1 MAMDFSSWEQMVS
14 RAPGYPD
21 DNERLL
27 AMQTLKVCT
36 TEGPFA
42 NDDIAKNGYVVFD
55 YVMFCYFVFR
65 ASLCRT
71 FPRDFVETYDV
82 YIQHLMKLYFD
93 DFFAIPQKKISE
105 LFNSRAGEYE
115 LLPRD
120 EDMAYHA
127 METLTQYIEKDLD
140 GTPDCAEYLIT
151 DIFDKFGLQT
161 KLCEYTIVTLKAL
174 ERQRELILMF
184 EANKPARQPRQEPAQ
199 PKTDFA
205 KPAVE
210 QRETKSKSKKDLV
223 KGIAIFAII
232 AIVSIVSICLA
243 VSNIRTEEFNSEL
256 RNFATEPM
264 KDEYTNVYADV
275 VSMEP
280 EYFVYEYKTSNGIKI
295 GDEDLWGIVCS
306 CETVEGETIWV
317 VFDVIEYP
325 GGSYTEEN
333 NNPQYYSYDNPLRIR
348 GSVDRA
354 GEVTD
359 ELADAIGN
367 IFILDVNRRPEQQ

>member
-1 MAMDFSSWEQMVS
+1 MAMDFSSWEQMLS

-27 AMQTLKVCT
+27 AMQTLKVCV

-65 ASLCRT
+65 AGLCRF

-120 EDMAYHA
+120 ENMAYHA
-127 METLTQYIEKDLD
+127 METLTQYIQKDLD
-140 GTPDCAEYLIT
+140 GAPDCAEYLIT
-151 DIFDKFGLQT
+151 DIFDKFELQT
-161 KLCEYTIVTLKAL
+161 KLCEHTIITLKAL
-174 ERQRELILMF
+174 ERQRELISMF
-184 EANKPARQPRQEPAQ
+184 EANKPARQPIQEPIQ
-199 PKTDFA
+199 PKTGFV
-205 KPAVE
+205 KPVVE
-210 QRETKSKSKKDLV
+210 QSETKNKSKKEIVIVAMAAVVLALIIGFVV
-223 KGIAIFAII
+223 KS
-232 AIVSIVSICLA
+232 V
-243 VSNIRTEEFNSEL
+243 RTEEFNAEL

-275 VSMEP
+275 ISIEP
-280 EYFVYEYKTSNGIKI
+280 EYFVYQYKEKRGIKI
-295 GDEDLWGIVCS
+295 GSDTLWGIVCS
-306 CETVEGETIWV
+306 CETVEGKTIWV
-317 VFDVIEYP
+317 VFDILEYP

-333 NNPQYYSYDNPLRIR
+333 NKPQYYSYDNPLRIR
-348 GSVDRA
+348 GIVDRA
-354 GEVTD
+354 KDVTD

-367 IFILDVNRRPEQQ
+367 VVILDVNRRPEQQ